1 MTAPLVDTPAELLAQ
16 LRRVRADTGAEGE
29 TALAELGL
37 RPLTGG
43 MHNDLYLWTS
53 SAGDDV
59 VIKLYVKTDRNRV
72 EREWAALT
80 LLAPH
85 GLTTVPAPLWLDH
98 TPAEPAIGMSRL
110 HGQPLLE
117 ATDKMAA
124 LRALAHTTAR
134 LQTVRLTGLLA
145 TLPRIDTGEHYM
157 IRLTQTWPQMLASQ
171 ADDSLAPAMRK
182 LLTTWQRSG
191 DADLV
196 TTPTTPVLSRG
207 DANLL
212 NWMITD
218 TGAGCVDFEYAG
230 YSTVPFDAADLIEHI
245 SGRAVPDHIW
255 AQVLPDLGITDANR
269 RQFAANQRTCALR
282 WLAVLWKQRDHR
294 RADFDTQHARVEML
308 HSNDNP
314 YT

>member
-1 MTAPLVDTPAELLAQ
+1 
-16 LRRVRADTGAEGE
+16 
-29 TALAELGL
+29 
-37 RPLTGG
+37 

-230 YSTVPFDAADLIEHI
+230 YSTVPFDAADSSSTSPAGPSRTT
-245 SGRAVPDHIW
+245 SGPGAARPRHHRC
-255 AQVLPDLGITDANR
+255 NR